1 MDIFDFPYVLIKIGE
16 INDTNGDIFVSPMTI
31 QNNELWNEFIEIN
44 ENYTICESDKQ
55 QIECGYCGYSL
66 LMQHKQLLYQTTY
79 GHEIWGPS
87 VGESF
92 VLRSKTSSGIRTST
106 VTDILSDNIF
116 TTMNSVYFL
125 VNDSWRKKQNR
136 DKKINEIINEIINGK
151 I

>member
-1 MDIFDFPYVLIKIGE
+1 MDIFDFPYVLIKIVE
-16 INDTNGDIFVSPMTI
+16 INDTNGCIFNHIIGEKTLATPLAFHVSPMTI

-55 QIECGYCGYSL
+55 QIECGY
-66 LMQHKQLLYQTTY
+66 YQTTY

-116 TTMNSVYFL
+116 ITMNSVYFL

-136 DKKINEIINEIINGK
+136 DKKINEIINGEI
-151 I
+151 

>member
-16 INDTNGDIFVSPMTI
+16 INDTNGGIFVSPMTI

-55 QIECGYCGYSL
+55 QIECGY
-66 LMQHKQLLYQTTY
+66 YQTTY
-79 GHEIWGPS
+79 GHEIVGPS

-116 TTMNSVYFL
+116 ITM
-125 VNDSWRKKQNR
+125 K
-136 DKKINEIINEIINGK
+136 
-151 I
+151 

>member
-1 MDIFDFPYVLIKIGE
+1 MDIFDFPYFLIKIGE
-16 INDTNGDIFVSPMTI
+16 INDDIFVSPILYLDMTI

-44 ENYTICESDKQ
+44 DHYTIRQSVGFSK
-55 QIECGYCGYSL
+55 QIECEV
-66 LMQHKQLLYQTTY
+66 Y
-79 GHEIWGPS
+79 GHEIWGLLHHHHRAFAVFHGQLPS

-116 TTMNSVYFL
+116 ITMNSVYFL
-125 VNDSWRKKQNR
+125 VDDSWRKKQNR
-136 DKKINEIINEIINGK
+136 DKKINEIINGK

>member
-1 MDIFDFPYVLIKIGE
+1 MVIFDFPYFLIKIGE
-16 INDTNGDIFVSPMTI
+16 INDDIFVSPILYLDMTI

-44 ENYTICESDKQ
+44 DHYTIRQSVGFSK
-55 QIECGYCGYSL
+55 QIECEV
-66 LMQHKQLLYQTTY
+66 Y

-92 VLRSKTSSGIRTST
+92 VLRSKTSNGIRTST

-116 TTMNSVYFL
+116 ITMNSVYFL
-125 VNDSWRKKQNR
+125 VDDSWRKKQNR
-136 DKKINEIINEIINGK
+136 DKKINEIINGK